1 MHPAARLDGIETSL
15 IRQINALATPFSVN
29 LGIGEPNV
37 EPDGR
42 FREMAAEATRGSWH
56 YSANAGTLSLRKK
69 LAAVLAPGFDPKTEL
84 CVTAGTEEGLFAL
97 MQAWVGTGD
106 EVLVPNPGFL
116 AYATV
121 ARICGATPVPYDL
134 DPDGWRLDVDA
145 LARRVT
151 ERTKLIVVNT
161 PSNPL
166 GSVVDAETLWRIAEL
181 ADERD
186 LLVVSDEVYRE
197 IWYESP
203 PPSMLGLGR
212 NVLVLDGF
220 SKSHAMT
227 GLRLGWIAARKPLM
241 GPIVKAHQYIATC
254 ASVFAQDLAERIL
267 DDAEWNAGWLARV
280 REQFRTQR
288 DAAMHEIER
297 HLDVTI
303 APPAGAFYAFVP
315 VPFCGTV
322 DFARSLATD
331 AAVLT
336 IPGVAFGSAGEGF
349 LRISYAASIDQIGSG
364 IERIG
369 RYMKELG
376 R

>member
-1 MHPAARLDGIETSL
+1 MQPASRYAGIETSL
-15 IRQINALATPFSVN
+15 IRQINALSTPFSVN

-37 EPDGR
+37 EPDAR

-56 YSANAGTLSLRKK
+56 YSPNAGTLSLRKK
-69 LAAVLAPGFDPKTEL
+69 LGAVLTPGFDPKTEL
-84 CVTAGTEEGLFAL
+84 CITAGTEEGLFAL
-97 MQAWVGTGD
+97 MQAWVEPGD
-106 EVLVPNPGFL
+106 EVLVPNPGFV
-116 AYATV
+116 AYATL
-121 ARICGATPVPYDL
+121 ARICGAAPVTYDL
-134 DPDGWRLDVDA
+134 DPDGWRLDLDE
-145 LARRVT
+145 LARQIT
-151 ERTKLIVVNT
+151 SRTKMIVVNS

-166 GSVVDAETLWRIAEL
+166 GSVVDETTLDKIAQL

-186 LLVVSDEVYRE
+186 LIVVSDEVYRE

-203 PPSMLGLGR
+203 PPSMLGRGR
-212 NVLVLDGF
+212 NTIVLNGL

-227 GLRLGWIAARKPLM
+227 GLRLGWIAACEPLM

-288 DAAMHEIER
+288 DAALYEIEH
-297 HLDVTI
+297 HLGVAI
-303 APPAGAFYAFVP
+303 PPPPAAFYAFVP
-315 VPFCGTV
+315 VPFCSTV

-349 LRISYAASIDQIGSG
+349 LRISYAASIEQIGSG

-369 RYMKELG
+369 RYMNELG